1 MGVAEASAEAVLA
14 EAGSY
19 GILSKFQ
26 IVEFCINFIISEFLN
41 SAAGIEKQHE
51 RLVVASIFSVRLEGS
66 NLEASEVPSLLRW
79 CFHPSQPASS
89 SANTAAAT
97 FKFKN
102 SIV

>member
-1 MGVAEASAEAVLA
+1 MEIA
-14 EAGSY
+14 
-19 GILSKFQ
+19 SKFQ
-26 IVEFCINFIISEFLN
+26 IVEFYLNFIISEFLN
-41 SAAGIEKQHE
+41 SVASIEKQHE
-51 RLVVASIFSVRLEGS
+51 RLVVASIFSVRSERS

-102 SIV
+102 FII